1 MEEISVSELAAERE
15 QAPDEVVLID
25 VREDEEW
32 DGGHVPGARHIP
44 LSQFMEREGELP
56 EADRVYVMC
65 HAGGRSARVVQYLEQ
80 TGRGAVNVTGG
91 IASWQEAGYPVTG
104 ANA

>member
-1 MEEISVSELAAERE
+1 MEEISVSELAAKRE
-15 QAPDEVVLID
+15 QTPEDVELID

-32 DGGHVPGARHIP
+32 QAGHVPGARHIP

-56 EADRVYVMC
+56 EAERVYVMC

-91 IASWQEAGYPVTG
+91 IASWQESGYPVTD
-104 ANA
+104 ATS